1 MPDTISKSNETKN
14 ILIIDSSYLIFRS
27 FFAYPNLTFHE
38 RPLGAFFGYAKT
50 ILKLVKQY
58 NPQHL
63 FITGDLP
70 EPTWRHKILETY
82 KAGRPELDP
91 NLILQFPMINDWAK
105 QISSQYLVSSGY
117 EADDII
123 YNLAEHYSEQL
134 NDNPDNKI
142 IIFSSDRDLYQILTR
157 ENVFFVRNETLYG
170 VNEFKNEF
178 NLEPS
183 QWVDYKAI
191 VGDKSD
197 NLRGI
202 TGIGPK
208 GATELLQK
216 SQNIL
221 NLLAYLDDNLED
233 VELKMFLDSKPR
245 LMTKIKDEVES
256 MIQTFMLAKLQIVP
270 NLVVNPQQFNL
281 LNGLETLRELGFNSI
296 VRELTGE
303 TLQKIEKPPKP
314 KAEDFSDSL
323 F

>member
-1 MPDTISKSNETKN
+1 MTTTTNKTEKTT
-14 ILIIDSSYLIFRS
+14 LIIDSSYLIFRS
-27 FFAYPNLTFHE
+27 FFAFPNLTFNE
-38 RPLGAFFGYAKT
+38 RPLGAFYGYVKT
-50 ILKLVKQY
+50 ILKLINQY
-58 NPQHL
+58 NPEHL

-70 EPTWRHKILETY
+70 EPTWRHKILESY

-91 NLILQFPMINDWAK
+91 NLILQFPMISEWAK

-123 YNLAEHYSEQL
+123 YNLAEHYSNENQL
-134 NDNPDNKI
+134 NKI
-142 IIFSSDRDLYQILTR
+142 IIFSSDKDLYQILTK
-157 ENVFFVRNETLYG
+157 ENVYFVRGDNLYG
-170 VNEFKNEF
+170 AKEFRNEF

-191 VGDKSD
+191 IGDKSD
-197 NLRGI
+197 NLKGV

-208 GATELLQK
+208 GASELLQK

-221 NLLAYLDDNLED
+221 NLLAHLDDTLED
-233 VELKMFLDSKPR
+233 REIKEFLDTKPR
-245 LMTKIKDEVES
+245 LMAKIKQEADS

-270 NLVVNPQQFNL
+270 NLAIKPTDFNL
-281 LNGLETLRELGFNSI
+281 LNGLETIRNLGFNSI

-303 TLQKIEKPPKP
+303 NIKKAEKVMKP
-314 KAEDFSDSL
+314 KLEDYSNSL